1 MPLLLLDAL
10 ITDGLASMPQLIT
23 RLGCFASRRLSNLR
37 LKFKDDAKSYVWKYF
52 GQSMDDSGKVV
63 NGGHVYCSICFD
75 KGVLKGYMN
84 SVSTSNHAGHLR
96 EAHSTL

>member
-1 MPLLLLDAL
+1 MPLLTACV
-10 ITDGLASMPQLIT
+10 TDGLASMPEVII

-63 NGGHVYCSICFD
+63 NGDHVYCSICFD
-75 KGVLKGYMN
+75 KGVLKGYKN

-96 EAHSTL
+96 EAHSIL